1 MKASCCPTCNRPFPP
16 EIIVGGRIRQRVFDY
31 VKAHPEG
38 VTRDEIMRHVYADE
52 PAGGPESFNTISV
65 TIMHIN
71 RILRVNKALM
81 YIAGR
86 MGAHNDK
93 YKLHYGV
100 RK

>member
-1 MKASCCPTCNRPFPP
+1 MKLSCCPTCKRPFPP
-16 EIIVGGRIRQRVFDY
+16 SIIVGGRIRQRVFDF

-38 VTRDEIMRHVYADE
+38 VSREEIMWHVYADE
-52 PAGGPESFNTISV
+52 PTGGPESFNTVSV
-65 TIMHIN
+65 TVMHIN
-71 RILRVNKALM
+71 RILREQDAMM

-86 MGAHNDK
+86 MGSRNDL